1 MSVTYYGDGEHPS
14 GFVGFR
20 VVRSWDHGKNY
31 RQCYF
36 STSTAKFQSD
46 NDVYF
51 RYQKLRA
58 EHQDA
63 CWAVESL
70 EYQYKQF
77 VTSTKATTKPERG
90 LGVHGITAMF
100 ARWHGGR
107 WEPCFSVSRPGK
119 PQKRFFFRHHSF
131 TKAWELAVD
140 HWAQENGIMNGDRDQ
155 VLNFPPEPAQFK
167 RLRRQMND
175 IEGSSVPVEAL
186 RPVFQEQRGLMN
198 AKQSAKKINA
208 LKSTKP
214 FTSSTSPLSTETEI
228 SEWFRHA
235 VEGLS

>member
-1 MSVTYYGDGEHPS
+1 LSVTYYGRGDHPG

-20 VVRSWDHGKNY
+20 AVRSWNHGKDY

-36 STSTAKFQSD
+36 STSAAKSQSD
-46 NDVYF
+46 SDVYF

-70 EYQYKQF
+70 EHQYQRF
-77 VTSTKATTKPERG
+77 VTMTNPTAKPERG

-100 ARWHGGR
+100 ARWHGEK

-119 PQKRFFFRHHSF
+119 PQKRFFFRHHTF

-140 HWAQENGIMNGDRDQ
+140 HWAQENGIMEVDRER
-155 VLNFPPEPAQFK
+155 VLNSPPDPSKFK

-175 IEGSSVPVEAL
+175 VEGFDIPVEAL
-186 RPVFQEQRGLMN
+186 GPVFQEQRDLIN
-198 AKQSAKKINA
+198 AKKSAEKIRS
-208 LKSTKP
+208 LKLNETSTDNP
-214 FTSSTSPLSTETEI
+214 SLLTTEKEI
-228 SEWFRHA
+228 LAWFELKREK
-235 VEGLS
+235 VG

>member
-1 MSVTYYGDGEHPS
+1 LSVTYYGSGDHPS

-20 VVRSWDHGKNY
+20 AVRSWNHGKDY

-36 STSTAKFQSD
+36 STSAAKSQSD
-46 NDVYF
+46 SDVYF

-70 EYQYKQF
+70 EHQYQRF
-77 VTSTKATTKPERG
+77 VTMTNPTTKPERG

-100 ARWHGGR
+100 ARWHGGK

-119 PQKRFFFRHHSF
+119 PQKRFFFRHHPF

-140 HWAQENGIMNGDRDQ
+140 HWAQENGIREVDRER
-155 VLNFPPEPAQFK
+155 VLNSPPEPSQFK
-167 RLRRQMND
+167 RLRRQIND

-186 RPVFQEQRGLMN
+186 RSVFQEQRDLIDATQAAEKIRSLKLADSPSSN
-198 AKQSAKKINA
+198 AS
-208 LKSTKP
+208 LV
-214 FTSSTSPLSTETEI
+214 STEREI
-228 SEWFRHA
+228 LEWFELA
-235 VEGLS
+235 MEGAG